1 MDSPAP
7 KLRATAEGW
16 LQSDNVPQWPF
27 MTPAL
32 EGELTEAGEL
42 SLGRWGAGEI
52 GRLRIVGLA
61 GPFAVAPN
69 RLSGANGAAV
79 IASPSAPALLLRGVR
94 PDEIRQNSGGR
105 LVVEPRG
112 DDWLVAG
119 GVDADE
125 AARGLAAEPA
135 RILAEADAYARRC
148 DQLPAAEP
156 LLRSLVIQGAHAAL
170 SSVRAYPDGAFAGLA
185 AGLAYATPARTYFRD
200 GYWTLPILQRLAP
213 ATVVA
218 EIELL
223 ASRVLG
229 DGEAPSGV
237 ILAGAHADRF
247 EQRRLEELALAAT
260 HWRRGEWWSDHFDS
274 PLFLVLAV
282 GDQVAASGDDA
293 LARRLWPQLTAVF
306 ERYLTLRGPDGLP
319 MKPRNDRDWADE
331 VFRSGLVSYDLGLW
345 VGALDVL
352 ARLGET
358 IAPNLAVA
366 AREEAGRA
374 RAAIDRKLW
383 RGDAYVDYQR
393 LDGTAEDH
401 LALDALM
408 LLRFGAAP
416 EPRAEAMLGA
426 IAARLESRRNTVQP
440 YGDFGMLCAWP
451 PFARPDDLRAKSAF
465 PYRYHNGGEWPW
477 LDAVYAAERLRRGL
491 GGWRYPLTR
500 WWEWCLAQGWAGP
513 VEHFSVPF
521 GRGSLLQAWSS
532 LPAAVALQ
540 FAEVVLAGDPEADPD
555 PA

>member
-1 MDSPAP
+1 MESPPP
-7 KLRATAEGW
+7 KLRATADGW
-16 LQSDNVPQWPF
+16 LQSDSLPQWPF
-27 MTPAL
+27 MTSAL
-32 EGELTEAGEL
+32 EGELTGDGEL
-42 SLGRWGAGEI
+42 TLGRWGVGEI
-52 GRLRIVGLA
+52 GRLRIGGLA
-61 GPFAVAPN
+61 GPCTVAPN
-69 RLSGANGAAV
+69 RLMGASGTAV
-79 IASPSAPALLLRGVR
+79 IASPSAPVLLLRGVR
-94 PDEIRQNSGGR
+94 ADQVRPSGAGH

-112 DDWLVAG
+112 DDCLVAG
-119 GVDADE
+119 GADADE
-125 AARGLAAEPA
+125 AARGLAADPTQIVA
-135 RILAEADAYARRC
+135 NAEAYARRC
-148 DQLPAAEP
+148 DQLPTADP
-156 LLRSLVIQGAHAAL
+156 LLRSLVIQGVHAAL
-170 SSVRAYPDGAFAGLA
+170 SSIRAYPDGAFAGLA

-223 ASRVLG
+223 ASKVQG

-237 ILAGAHADRF
+237 IIAGPHAERF
-247 EQRRLEELALAAT
+247 EQRRLEELALAAA
-260 HWRRGEWWSDHFDS
+260 HWRPGEWWSDHFDS
-274 PLFLVLAV
+274 PLLLVLAV

-306 ERYLTLRGPDGLP
+306 ERYLTLRGPEGLP
-319 MKPRNDRDWADE
+319 MKPRNDRDWADN
-331 VFRSGLVSYDLGLW
+331 VFRSGLVAYDLGLW

-352 ARLGET
+352 ARLGDA
-358 IAPNLAVA
+358 IAPNLAAA
-366 AREEAGRA
+366 AREEAVRA
-374 RAAIDRKLW
+374 RAAIERTLW
-383 RGDAYVDYQR
+383 RSDAYVDYQR

-408 LLRFGAAP
+408 LLRHGVL
-416 EPRAEAMLGA
+416 EAHARSMLGA
-426 IAARLESRRNTVQP
+426 IAERLESRRNVRQP

-451 PFARPDDLRAKSAF
+451 PFARPDELRAKSAN

-491 GGWRYPLTR
+491 SGWRYPLTR

-532 LPAAVALQ
+532 LPAAVALE
-540 FAEVVLAGDPEADPD
+540 FAGAVLAGDPEADGG
-555 PA
+555 